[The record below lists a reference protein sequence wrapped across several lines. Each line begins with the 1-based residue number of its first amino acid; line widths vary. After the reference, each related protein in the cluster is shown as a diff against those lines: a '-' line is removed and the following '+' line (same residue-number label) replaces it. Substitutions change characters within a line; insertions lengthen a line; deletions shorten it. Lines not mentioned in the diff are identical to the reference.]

1 MIIRPSFSGLY
12 QAGLDLNA
20 DAEAYI
26 DAVQANDSFTFSKA
40 QKIAISDFFNALVT
54 AGIEDK
60 ILNLHFYGA
69 NAAVGLRNAMSPDT
83 VIASWT
89 STPSAADFKDGYLE
103 ISGGGSGWLGSFN
116 QNYTEIGLSPNDIGN
131 FITVTGVPQATSM
144 YWMSAYNGT
153 HNNLQLKQDGG
164 ELAVRLSS
172 TVKKGQDEVGSAIDD
187 PARNGVFIGSRTGYW
202 SPNTITLNRTNTHG
216 TLIKTHSAGGGAGV
230 PPQDVGMLSATTL
243 VCNISLMGI
252 TLGLTQ
258 AQATDLGD
266 ALFDCAIAMGHT
278 AIGTT

>member
-89 STPSAADFKDGYLE
+89 STPSAGDFKDGYLE
-103 ISGGGSGWLGSFN
+103 IGGGGSGWLGSFN
-116 QNYTEIGLSPNDIGN
+116 QNVTELGISPNDQGN
-131 FITVTGVPQATSM
+131 FMTVTGVTRDTM
-144 YWMSAYNGT
+144 YWMSAYNGSY
-153 HNNLQLKQDGG
+153 NNFQLKQDTG

-172 TVKKGQDEVGSAIDD
+172 GNKKGQDEVFPTTDHD
-187 PARNGVFIGSRTGYW
+187 PARNGVFIGSRTSRW
-202 SPNTITLNRTNTHG
+202 SPYTITLNKTNVHG
-216 TLIKTHSAGGGAGV
+216 TLIKTASGVGMGV

-258 AQATDLGD
+258 AQATALGD